1 MNHQEKNALI
11 QLGNIFMS
19 ASWYIYFS
27 TCSLLFYF
35 VCIKLAQRTQ
45 SINIWLKT
53 LKQTRPE
60 IDDFL
65 ISYKTHHKA
74 IKAFGKNWNFLI
86 FMGFIN
92 LTYHIPIDV
101 ISVIIHRRYKDIA
114 GILVKSLG
122 LAWYTYNICSIN
134 DMETKVIPYL
144 YKHKLYTLEEIQT
157 IEKQIVYQE
166 LGLNFYGIKINGTLI
181 LKIALL
187 TINLVLPTIYGLVSN
202 KLIAG

>member
-1 MNHQEKNALI
+1 M
-11 QLGNIFMS
+11 
-19 ASWYIYFS
+19 
-27 TCSLLFYF
+27 
-35 VCIKLAQRTQ
+35 
-45 SINIWLKT
+45 
-53 LKQTRPE
+53 
-60 IDDFL
+60 

-74 IKAFGKNWNFLI
+74 IKIFGKNWNFLI

-144 YKHKLYTLEEIQT
+144 YKHNLYTLEEIQT

-181 LKIALL
+181 LKITLL